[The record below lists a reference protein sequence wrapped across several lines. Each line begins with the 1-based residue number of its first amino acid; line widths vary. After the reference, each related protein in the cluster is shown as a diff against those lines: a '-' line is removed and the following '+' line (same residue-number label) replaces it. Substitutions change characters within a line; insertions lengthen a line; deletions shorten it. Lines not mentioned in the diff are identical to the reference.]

1 MHVQYESALTPKIQI
16 TMNQKIPLSKTVD
29 AQFTTQLIAIARAAG
44 EAILVIY
51 HAPETADIQ
60 TKSDDSPLTAAD
72 LAAHNLIASEL
83 LKLLDVPMLSEE
95 STVLSFT
102 ERKAWS
108 VYWLIDPLDGTKE
121 FIAHN
126 GQFTVNIALVV
137 DGVPVLGVVHVPVGD
152 ETYLGVDK
160 SIAKGHLGRA
170 EKYVAGVKQA
180 DLQTRSMAQRFA
192 DQQPLDV
199 LVSLRHGSAEQ
210 TALIAK
216 LQSRWPAP
224 LNPLSAGSSLKFCWI
239 AEGRADFYPRL
250 APTCEWDTAAAQAV
264 LTAAGGMIVRADNL
278 QALRCNTQESLLNP
292 FFLAMADAS
301 FDWQSLLA

>member
-1 MHVQYESALTPKIQI
+1 MSLVPTTLVIDQT
-16 TMNQKIPLSKTVD
+16 
-29 AQFTTQLIAIARAAG
+29 FTAQLIAIARAAG
-44 EAILVIY
+44 DAILAIY
-51 HAPETADIQ
+51 HAPETANIQ

-72 LAAHNLIASEL
+72 LAAHNLIVRAL
-83 LKLLDVPMLSEE
+83 PTLLDVPMISEE
-95 STVLSFT
+95 SALPGFA

-108 VYWLIDPLDGTKE
+108 PYWLIDPLDGTKE

-137 DGVPVLGVVHVPVGD
+137 NGVPVLGVVHVPVMD

-160 SIAKGHLGRA
+160 SIARDQVTYA
-170 EKYVAGVKQA
+170 EKYLTGAKQT
-180 DLQTRSMAQRFA
+180 DLKTRSMAQRFA
-192 DQQPLDV
+192 NQLPLEV
-199 LVSLRHGSAEQ
+199 LMSLRHGSEEQ
-210 TALIAK
+210 TALVAK

-264 LTAAGGMIVRADNL
+264 LTAAGGMVVRADNL
-278 QALRCNTQESLLNP
+278 QALRCNTQETLLNP
-292 FFLAMADAS
+292 SFLAMGDAS
-301 FDWQSLLA
+301 FDWQSLLV